1 MTSALAGTAAA
12 EATANAM
19 AINVVRMNFS
29 SQGCQPTK
37 IGLGANVHASN
48 VPIKNIYPIQKV
60 KAWKNAKL

>member
-1 MTSALAGTAAA
+1 
-12 EATANAM
+12 
-19 AINVVRMNFS
+19 MNFS